1 MRKLLIL
8 LLGAILIGILS
19 YFCFLDKAGGIK
31 DDLVLKTQSAFA
43 SRQMS
48 WVNLS
53 IKGDNLSMTRIVT
66 LEGTAPS
73 EAMKA
78 EAGRVALAQMGV
90 DGVDNRL
97 AIAKTAKV
105 SEPLPT
111 DVKPTAEP
119 SPVIVPVA
127 VKVASKPE
135 PMPIIDVVA
144 PAKVLEKAPVETV
157 YSCQDEFKKILT
169 GGKINFSSN
178 KAAINPDSY
187 PLLNALVNVAKKC
200 PKDTVAIGGHT
211 DSDGSA
217 RYNAKLSTN
226 RANAVKKYLISK
238 GISQNRL
245 KAIGYGESKSIA
257 DNSTLAGKAK
267 NRRIEFNVKGVR

>member
-1 MRKLLIL
+1 M

-48 WVNLS
+48 WVNPS

-111 DVKPTAEP
+111 DMKPTAEP
-119 SPVIVPVA
+119 SPVIVPVD